1 MIITEE
7 FCIFAVRPESRVQH
21 LIDLTAKFPK
31 ILTLLLAVILQVTP
45 SMAQVLRDRKPSD
58 KLDLFFKDNL
68 TSIIS
73 LESRDTVKV
82 IFIGDVMMHSK
93 QLDKDWKMFF
103 RNLEGRFKG
112 ADLAV
117 ANMEFPLAGKPYTGY
132 PAFSTPDDY
141 PQVIA
146 DAGIDVFLGA
156 NNHVL
161 DKGSA
166 GLVRTLEIYRS
177 MRSSKGI
184 LFTGISS
191 DEKEDEEIYPLIVP
205 IGGIRLAFV
214 NFTYGSNMG
223 PDSKWPKVNLMN
235 KEDISKAMQRAKEK
249 GADYIIA
256 LPHWGIEYQLTHST
270 SQMNMAKW
278 LVDEG
283 ADVIL
288 GAHPHVVQ
296 DTCRIEGVPVVF
308 SMGNAVSNMSIIN
321 SRLELAVTLNFL
333 NNGDGTSRML
343 EPKIEFLWC
352 TLPVKLTD
360 SYATIAVKDFEGR
373 RDEWIEPSDYDNMM
387 ATYRRVKEATGI
399 ED

>member
-31 ILTLLLAVILQVTP
+31 ILTLLIAVILQVIP

-93 QLDKDWKMFF
+93 QLDKDWKMFL

-117 ANMEFPLAGKPYTGY
+117 ANMEFPLAGKP
-132 PAFSTPDDY
+132 
-141 PQVIA
+141 

-191 DEKEDEEIYPLIVP
+191 DEKEDEELYPLIVP

-333 NNGDGTSRML
+333 SNGDGTSRML

-352 TLPVKLTD
+352 TLPGKLTD

-387 ATYRRVKEATGI
+387 ATYRRVKDATGI

>member
-31 ILTLLLAVILQVTP
+31 ILTLLLVVILQVIP

-166 GLVRTLEIYRS
+166 GLFRTLEIYRS

-191 DEKEDEEIYPLIVP
+191 DEKEDEELYPLIVP
-205 IGGIRLAFV
+205 IGGIRLALV

-256 LPHWGIEYQLTHST
+256 LPHWGIEYQLVHSS

-278 LVDEG
+278 LVEEG

-352 TLPVKLTD
+352 TLPGKLTD

>member
-1 MIITEE
+1 
-7 FCIFAVRPESRVQH
+7 
-21 LIDLTAKFPK
+21 
-31 ILTLLLAVILQVTP
+31 
-45 SMAQVLRDRKPSD
+45 MAQILHDRKPSD

-103 RNLEGRFKG
+103 RNLEGRFKE

-191 DEKEDEEIYPLIVP
+191 DEKEDEELYPLIIP
-205 IGGIRLAFV
+205 IGGIRLALV

-256 LPHWGIEYQLTHST
+256 LPHWGNEYQLAHST

-278 LVDEG
+278 LVEEG

-333 NNGDGTSRML
+333 SNGDGTSRML

-352 TLPVKLTD
+352 TLPGKLTD

-387 ATYRRVKEATGI
+387 ATYRRVKDATGI

>member
-21 LIDLTAKFPK
+21 LIELTAKFPK
-31 ILTLLLAVILQVTP
+31 ILTLLIAVILQVIP

-93 QLDKDWKMFF
+93 QLDKDWKMFL

-191 DEKEDEEIYPLIVP
+191 DEKEDEELYPLIVP

-333 NNGDGTSRML
+333 SNGDGTSRML

-352 TLPVKLTD
+352 TLPGKLTD

-387 ATYRRVKEATGI
+387 ATYRRVKDATGI

>member
-31 ILTLLLAVILQVTP
+31 ILTLLLAVILQVIP

-191 DEKEDEEIYPLIVP
+191 DEKEDEELYPLIVP

-352 TLPVKLTD
+352 TLPGKLTD

-373 RDEWIEPSDYDNMM
+373 REEWIEPSDYDNMM
-387 ATYRRVKEATGI
+387 ATYRRVKDATGI